1 MSVTKTHQKQTPT
14 NEQHPRRPAPAR
26 PSSSGHPASFKR
38 SVYALAVEI
47 RAWTAGVLRRA
58 GRMWRRTWTGRS
70 LEVIVIA
77 DNDDDEDENETEMKM
92 KITVGMQGVAG
103 SAKSERCC

>member
-14 NEQHPRRPAPAR
+14 NEQHPRPAR

-38 SVYALAVEI
+38 SDCALAVEV
-47 RAWTAGVLRRA
+47 RVGAAGVLRRA

-77 DNDDDEDENETEMKM
+77 DDDDDEDENENENNCWRCWRLE
-92 KITVGMQGVAG
+92 V
-103 SAKSERCC
+103 ERGASFWRVR